1 VKGNFQ
7 FHHYGIDGPVFQF
20 LAGGQVELDV
30 PGIPETVADDHG
42 LISQFQ
48 EDGTGLLFQYPHPVN
63 GGHATPPDFRGTG
76 E

>member
-1 VKGNFQ
+1 MVPSSSSLRADRLNAM
-7 FHHYGIDGPVFQF
+7 Y
-20 LAGGQVELDV
+20 

-63 GGHATPPDFRGTG
+63 GGHATPPDFRETRV
-76 E
+76 